1 MATRREAIRAA
12 AGAAAAALLTA
23 SGCRASGEPPL
34 DDALEERAAA
44 LRARLPLA
52 TCAYWVTA
60 VRREGAQAVVAAELR
75 HRFEGH
81 GSGPETTAA
90 RRLELR
96 RDGGGAGRWRVRAD
110 RPAAGAPQQLWDQG
124 EVRTA
129 RGARSLVLGVG
140 QPAARLRELAADA
153 DRAVPAVSAAWPL
166 PWARRVVVLVP
177 ASLDGMGGLLGGQPA
192 AYRGMAA
199 VAAGGAGTP
208 DRLIV
213 NPEAYGEL
221 SAYGREVVLTH
232 EAAHVAT
239 RAETSASTPMWLS
252 EGFADWSAYRTSSR
266 PAPDLAPALTRAVR
280 RGDLPATLPAD
291 ASFAFGGPPETL
303 ALAYEGAWLAC
314 ALIADRWG
322 ETRLR
327 ELYRAAGAGGAEPG
341 VREVLGVKVR
351 TLETQWRAYTQ
362 TRLSP

>member
-12 AGAAAAALLTA
+12 AGAGAAALLTA
-23 SGCRASGEPPL
+23 SGCTAPGEPPL
-34 DDALEERAAA
+34 DDALEEHAAA

-52 TCAYWVTA
+52 SCAYRVTS
-60 VRREGAQAVVAAELR
+60 VRREGARAAVAAELR
-75 HRFEGH
+75 YRFEGY
-81 GSGPETTAA
+81 GSGPEAAVA

-96 RDGGGAGRWRVRAD
+96 RGGDGGSRWRVRAD
-110 RPAAGAPQQLWDQG
+110 RPADGAPQQLWDQG

-129 RGARSLVLGVG
+129 RGARSLVLGVS
-140 QPAARLRELAADA
+140 QPAARLRALAAEA

-177 ASLDGMGGLLGGQPA
+177 ASLDGMGALLGAAPA

-199 VAAGGAGTP
+199 VAAGGAGNP

-239 RAETSASTPMWLS
+239 RADTSPSTPMWLS
-252 EGFADWSAYRTSSR
+252 EGFADWCAYRTSPR

-280 RGDLPATLPAD
+280 RGDLPAALPAD
-291 ASFAFGGPPETL
+291 TSFTFGGPPQTL

-314 ALIADRWG
+314 ALVADRWG
-322 ETRLR
+322 EARLR
-327 ELYRAAGAGGAEPG
+327 ELYRAAGAGGAESA
-341 VREVLGVKVR
+341 VREVLGVTVN
-351 TLETQWRAYTQ
+351 TLQARWRAYTQ
-362 TRLSP
+362 SRLSP